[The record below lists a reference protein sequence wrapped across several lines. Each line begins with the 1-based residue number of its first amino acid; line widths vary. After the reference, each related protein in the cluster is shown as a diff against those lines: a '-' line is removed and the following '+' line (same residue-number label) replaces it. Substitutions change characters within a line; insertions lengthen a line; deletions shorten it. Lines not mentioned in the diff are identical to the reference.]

1 MAITSSVNTIFK
13 RDVMLEGHNLE
24 SDVLRVA
31 LVSSGAS
38 ASGGGPDTYA
48 SVTGE
53 ISGTADATGDS
64 KYTTGGTT
72 ITDVTVTA
80 VSSSGVVDFADV
92 TWTSATWTARGCVIY
107 NETNSDK
114 VVAVYDFGGD
124 KTATNGTFQLVI
136 PSATS
141 AAAVIRLN

>member
-1 MAITSSVNTIFK
+1 MAITSGVNNKFK
-13 RDVMLEGHNLE
+13 RDVMLEEHDIN
-24 SDVLRVA
+24 SDVLRLA
-31 LVSSGAS
+31 LVSSSSS
-38 ASGGGPDTYA
+38 ASNGGPDTYG
-48 SVTGE
+48 SVTAE
-53 ISGTADATGDS
+53 ISGTSDGTGES
-64 KYTTGGTT
+64 KYTTGGVTL
-72 ITDVTVTA
+72 TDVTVTQ

-92 TWTSATWTARGCVIY
+92 SWTSATWTARGAVIY